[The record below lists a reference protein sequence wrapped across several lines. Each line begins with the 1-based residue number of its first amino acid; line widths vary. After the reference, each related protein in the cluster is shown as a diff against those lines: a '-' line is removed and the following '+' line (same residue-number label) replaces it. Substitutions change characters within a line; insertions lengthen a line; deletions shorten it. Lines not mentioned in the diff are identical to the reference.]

1 MTISLLA
8 IGLISILGQ
17 VVLLRELNVSFYG
30 IELIYLL
37 ALGIW
42 LFWTAVG
49 AVVGRR
55 NRFPSIKHIAAL
67 FIIFGIAIPL
77 DIVVIRSNRLIF
89 GGIPG
94 AYLTFFQQLIIVV
107 ISILPA
113 GLLSGLLFQ
122 WTAKAYVTTGR
133 TLASAYAIESAGG
146 LIGGLFSTLFIMW
159 GLQNCSIA
167 FVCALASVI
176 TPIIVLRG
184 LRTSLL
190 RWMAT
195 VLACIFLA
203 LLWKISYLDRQM
215 TIWNHP
221 NLLESS
227 DSPYGRITATRL
239 YNQISLFENDALSF
253 ETEGTEAEYFCHL
266 AALQHPNPQDV
277 LILGGGIEGIVR
289 EIAKYKP
296 KRIDYVE
303 LNPVMLNLVTRY
315 LPDDIRKSLGKPNVH
330 IIFADPRQY
339 LKKSGTYDLI
349 LVGMPEPASGQANRF
364 YTQEFFEQCSAKL
377 NPEGILG
384 FRLRTAENLWTMPL
398 TRRNTSI
405 YSALQSV
412 FPEVLFLPG
421 TVNIVT
427 ASRAPLPRTPEI
439 MSRRLQDM
447 KIVTRLISPN
457 YIKYLFTND
466 RFLEIRA
473 LLKREKALPNTDIRP
488 VCYQYAFIIWLSK
501 FFPRIALVD
510 PASIMDNDFLKP
522 PLSLLLWISLPI
534 IFLLSR
540 FRTAFRR
547 TMLVA
552 AAGFMGMVL
561 ETILILYYQVK
572 HGVLYQDIG
581 LLLMGFMAGL
591 ALGAMI
597 INRQMIRQVNHK
609 KLSRWHGIS
618 LIIGFCFLCAFTG
631 MRLTM
636 SVFAG
641 LVEISCLL
649 AIAGFLVAGI
659 FAYASLYESGASSG
673 RSRRLPYNN
682 ETQASE
688 IKCTEDC
695 RSNYPAKHWITR
707 PPASLEDSKSRGIE
721 DQKNIISPL
730 YSADLIGGCL
740 GSLLCSLILIPL
752 AGMDVTIWGMLLLAS
767 FSIILV

>member
-1 MTISLLA
+1 MS
-8 IGLISILGQ
+8 
-17 VVLLRELNVSFYG
+17 
-30 IELIYLL
+30 
-37 ALGIW
+37 
-42 LFWTAVG
+42 
-49 AVVGRR
+49 
-55 NRFPSIKHIAAL
+55 
-67 FIIFGIAIPL
+67 
-77 DIVVIRSNRLIF
+77 
-89 GGIPG
+89 
-94 AYLTFFQQLIIVV
+94 
-107 ISILPA
+107 
-113 GLLSGLLFQ
+113 
-122 WTAKAYVTTGR
+122 
-133 TLASAYAIESAGG
+133 
-146 LIGGLFSTLFIMW
+146 
-159 GLQNCSIA
+159 
-167 FVCALASVI
+167 
-176 TPIIVLRG
+176 
-184 LRTSLL
+184 
-190 RWMAT
+190 
-195 VLACIFLA
+195 
-203 LLWKISYLDRQM
+203 
-215 TIWNHP
+215 IWNHP

-239 YNQISLFENDALSF
+239 YNQISVFENDALAF
-253 ETEGTEAEYFCHL
+253 ETEGIEAEYFCHL
-266 AALQHPNPQDV
+266 VALQHPNPQEV

-315 LPDDIRKSLGKPNVH
+315 LPDDIRKSLREPNVH

-364 YTQEFFEQCSAKL
+364 YTQEFFKQCSAKL
-377 NPEGILG
+377 NPGGILG

-412 FPEVLFLPG
+412 FPEALFLPG
-421 TVNIVT
+421 TTNVVT

-447 KIVTRLISPN
+447 KIVTRLISQN

-466 RFLEIRA
+466 RFFQIRD
-473 LLKREKALPNTDIRP
+473 LLKKEKALPNTDIRP

-510 PASIMDNDFLKP
+510 PSSIMDNDFLKP

-540 FRTAFRR
+540 LLPALRR
-547 TMLVA
+547 AMLVA

-581 LLLMGFMAGL
+581 LLLMSFMAGL

-597 INRQMIRQVNHK
+597 INREMARPIANRM
-609 KLSRWHGIS
+609 LSRWYGIRLLS
-618 LIIGFCFLCAFTG
+618 GFCFLCAFTG
-631 MRLTM
+631 MRVTM
-636 SVFAG
+636 SISAG

-659 FAYASLYESGASSG
+659 FAYASLHE
-673 RSRRLPYNN
+673 
-682 ETQASE
+682 
-688 IKCTEDC
+688 
-695 RSNYPAKHWITR
+695 
-707 PPASLEDSKSRGIE
+707 IE
-721 DQKNIISPL
+721 DQKNVISPL

-740 GSLLCSLILIPL
+740 GSLLGSLILIPL
-752 AGMDVTIWGMLLLAS
+752 VGMDVTTWGMLLLAA
-767 FSIILV
+767 FSILLV

>member
-1 MTISLLA
+1 
-8 IGLISILGQ
+8 
-17 VVLLRELNVSFYG
+17 
-30 IELIYLL
+30 
-37 ALGIW
+37 
-42 LFWTAVG
+42 
-49 AVVGRR
+49 
-55 NRFPSIKHIAAL
+55 
-67 FIIFGIAIPL
+67 
-77 DIVVIRSNRLIF
+77 
-89 GGIPG
+89 
-94 AYLTFFQQLIIVV
+94 
-107 ISILPA
+107 
-113 GLLSGLLFQ
+113 
-122 WTAKAYVTTGR
+122 
-133 TLASAYAIESAGG
+133 
-146 LIGGLFSTLFIMW
+146 
-159 GLQNCSIA
+159 
-167 FVCALASVI
+167 
-176 TPIIVLRG
+176 
-184 LRTSLL
+184 
-190 RWMAT
+190 MAT

-203 LLWKISYLDRQM
+203 LLWKTSYVDRQM
-215 TIWNHP
+215 TILNHP

-227 DSPYGRITATRL
+227 DSPYGRITVTRL
-239 YNQISLFENDALSF
+239 YNQISVFENDALSF

-266 AALQHPNPQDV
+266 AALQHPNPQNV

-315 LPDDIRKSLGKPNVH
+315 LPDDIRKSLGEPNVH

-349 LVGMPEPASGQANRF
+349 LVGMPEPSSGQANRF
-364 YTQEFFEQCSAKL
+364 YTQEFFKQCSAKL
-377 NPEGILG
+377 NPGGILG
-384 FRLRTAENLWTMPL
+384 FRLRTAENLWTTPL
-398 TRRNTSI
+398 TGRNSSI

-421 TVNIVT
+421 TTNVVT
-427 ASRAPLPRTPEI
+427 ASRIPLPCTPEV
-439 MSRRLQDM
+439 MSRRLQDI
-447 KIVTRLISPN
+447 KIVTRLISSN

-466 RFLEIRA
+466 RFFQIRD
-473 LLKREKALPNTDIRP
+473 LLKKEKALPNTDIRP

-510 PASIMDNDFLKP
+510 PSSIMDNDFLKP

-540 FRTAFRR
+540 FRPTLRR
-547 TMLVA
+547 AMLVA

-581 LLLMGFMAGL
+581 LLLMSFMAGL

-597 INRQMIRQVNHK
+597 INRQMFRQVNHQ

-636 SVFAG
+636 SVSAG

-649 AIAGFLVAGI
+649 AATGFLVAGI
-659 FAYASLYESGASSG
+659 FAYASLYESGAPSG

-688 IKCTEDC
+688 TKCTEAC
-695 RSNYPAKHWITR
+695 RSNYPAKQRITR
-707 PPASLEDSKSRGIE
+707 PPTSLENSKSRGIE
-721 DQKNIISPL
+721 DQKNVISPL

-752 AGMDVTIWGMLLLAS
+752 AGMDVTTWGMLLLAS

>member
-8 IGLISILGQ
+8 VGLISILGQ

-49 AVVGRR
+49 AVIGRR
-55 NRFPSIKHIAAL
+55 IHFPSLNHIAVL

-77 DIVVIRSNRLIF
+77 DIVFIRSSRLIF

-94 AYLTFFQQLIIVV
+94 AYLTFFQQLIVVV

-176 TPIIVLRG
+176 TPIIILRG

-190 RWMAT
+190 RWTAT

-203 LLWKISYLDRQM
+203 LLWKTSYLDRQM
-215 TIWNHP
+215 SIWNHP

-239 YNQISLFENDALSF
+239 YNQISVFENDALAF
-253 ETEGTEAEYFCHL
+253 ETEGIEAEYFCHL
-266 AALQHPNPQDV
+266 VALQHPNPQEV

-315 LPDDIRKSLGKPNVH
+315 LPDDIRKSLREPNVH

-364 YTQEFFEQCSAKL
+364 YTQEFFKQCSAKL
-377 NPEGILG
+377 NPGGILG

-412 FPEVLFLPG
+412 FPEALFLPG
-421 TVNIVT
+421 TTNVVT

-447 KIVTRLISPN
+447 KIVTRLISQN

-466 RFLEIRA
+466 RFFQIRD
-473 LLKREKALPNTDIRP
+473 LLKKEKALPNTDIRP

-510 PASIMDNDFLKP
+510 PSSILDKGFLKP

-534 IFLLSR
+534 LFLLSR
-540 FRTAFRR
+540 FLPAFRR
-547 TMLVA
+547 IVLVT
-552 AAGFMGMVL
+552 AAGFLGMVL

-572 HGVLYQDIG
+572 HGALYQDIG
-581 LLLMGFMAGL
+581 LLLMSFMAGL

-597 INRQMIRQVNHK
+597 INRLMVRPIDSQ
-609 KLSRWHGIS
+609 KLPRWYGIS
-618 LIIGFCFLCAFTG
+618 LLIGFCLLCAFTETKI
-631 MRLTM
+631 TM
-636 SVFAG
+636 SISAG
-641 LVEISCLL
+641 LAQTSWLL
-649 AIAGFLVAGI
+649 AVAGFLVAGI
-659 FAYASLYESGASSG
+659 FAYASLHE
-673 RSRRLPYNN
+673 
-682 ETQASE
+682 
-688 IKCTEDC
+688 
-695 RSNYPAKHWITR
+695 
-707 PPASLEDSKSRGIE
+707 IE
-721 DQKNIISPL
+721 DQKNVISPL

-740 GSLLCSLILIPL
+740 GSLLGSLILIPL
-752 AGMDVTIWGMLLLAS
+752 VGMDVTTWGMLLLAA
-767 FSIILV
+767 FSILLV

>member
-1 MTISLLA
+1 MIIYLFA

-30 IELIYLL
+30 VELIYIL
-37 ALGIW
+37 AMGIW

-55 NRFPSIKHIAAL
+55 NHSPSPSRIAAL
-67 FIIFGIAIPL
+67 FIIFGIALPL
-77 DIVVIRSNRLIF
+77 DIVFIRSSRLIF

-94 AYLTFFQQLIIVV
+94 AYLTFFQQLIVVV
-107 ISILPA
+107 ISVLPA

-133 TLASAYAIESAGG
+133 TLAVAYAIESAGG

-184 LRTSLL
+184 LRTSPF
-190 RWMAT
+190 RWTAT
-195 VLACIFLA
+195 ALACLFLA

-215 TIWNHP
+215 SIWNHS

-239 YNQISLFENDALSF
+239 YNQISVFENDALSF

-266 AALQHPNPQDV
+266 AALQHHNPQEV
-277 LILGGGIEGIVR
+277 LILGGGIEGLVR
-289 EIAKYKP
+289 EIVKYTP
-296 KRIDYVE
+296 RRIDYVE

-315 LPDDIRKSLGKPNVH
+315 LPDDIRNSLREPNVH

-339 LKKSGTYDLI
+339 LKRSGTYDLI

-364 YTQEFFEQCSAKL
+364 YTQEFFQQCSVKL
-377 NPEGILG
+377 NPGGILG
-384 FRLRTAENLWTMPL
+384 FKLRTAENLWTMPL
-398 TRRNTSI
+398 ISRNTSI

-412 FPEVLFLPG
+412 FPEALFLPG
-421 TVNIVT
+421 TTNVVT
-427 ASRAPLPRTPEI
+427 ASYAALPRTPEI
-439 MSRRLQDM
+439 MYRRLQDR
-447 KIVTRLISPN
+447 KIATRLISPN

-466 RFLEIRA
+466 RFFQIRD
-473 LLKREKALPNTDIRP
+473 LLKREKALPNIDIRP
-488 VCYQYAFIIWLSK
+488 ICYQYAFIIWLSK
-501 FFPRIALVD
+501 FFPRISLVN
-510 PASIMDNDFLKP
+510 PSSIMDNYFLKP
-522 PLSLLLWISLPI
+522 SLSLLLCISLPI

-540 FRTAFRR
+540 LFPALRR
-547 TMLVA
+547 VMLVA
-552 AAGFMGMVL
+552 AVGFMGMVL

-572 HGVLYQDIG
+572 HGVLYRDIG
-581 LLLMGFMAGL
+581 LLLMSFMAGL

-597 INRQMIRQVNHK
+597 INREMTQPVANRM
-609 KLSRWHGIS
+609 LPRWYGIS

-631 MRLTM
+631 MRVTM
-636 SVFAG
+636 SISAG
-641 LVEISCLL
+641 LVQIASLL
-649 AIAGFLVAGI
+649 AATGFLVAGI
-659 FAYASLYESGASSG
+659 FAYASLHE
-673 RSRRLPYNN
+673 
-682 ETQASE
+682 
-688 IKCTEDC
+688 
-695 RSNYPAKHWITR
+695 
-707 PPASLEDSKSRGIE
+707 IE
-721 DQKNIISPL
+721 DQKNVISPL

-740 GSLLCSLILIPL
+740 GSLLGSLILIPL
-752 AGMDVTIWGMLLLAS
+752 VGMDVTTWVMLLLAA
-767 FSIILV
+767 FSILLV

>member
-1 MTISLLA
+1 MIIYLLA

-49 AVVGRR
+49 AVAGRR
-55 NRFPSIKHIAAL
+55 NRFPSLNHIALL
-67 FIIFGIAIPL
+67 FIIFGIVLPL
-77 DIVVIRSNRLIF
+77 DIVFIRSSRLIF
-89 GGIPG
+89 GGVPG
-94 AYLTFFQQLIIVV
+94 AYLTFLQQLIVLV
-107 ISILPA
+107 ISIFPA

-122 WTAKAYVTTGR
+122 WTAKSYVTTGR
-133 TLASAYAIESAGG
+133 TLAAAYAVESAGG

-159 GLQNCSIA
+159 GLRNCSIA

-184 LRTSLL
+184 FRKSIL
-190 RWMAT
+190 RWTAA
-195 VLACIFLA
+195 VLACIFLV
-203 LLWKISYLDRQM
+203 LIWKASFLDNRM
-215 TIWNHP
+215 TKWNHP

-239 YNQISLFENDALSF
+239 YNQISVFENDALSF
-253 ETEGTEAEYFCHL
+253 ETEGTEAESFCHL

-277 LILGGGIEGIVR
+277 LILGGGIEGLVR
-289 EIAKYKP
+289 EIAKYGP
-296 KRIDYVE
+296 RRIDYVE

-315 LPDDIRKSLGKPNVH
+315 LPDDIRKSLGEPNVH

-339 LKKSGTYDLI
+339 LKKSGKYDLI

-364 YTQEFFEQCSAKL
+364 YTQEFFEQCLAKL
-377 NPEGILG
+377 NLGGILG
-384 FRLRTAENLWTMPL
+384 FRLRTAENLWTRPL
-398 TRRNTSI
+398 TGRNASI

-412 FPEVLFLPG
+412 FPETLFLPG
-421 TVNIVT
+421 TTNVVT
-427 ASRAPLPRTPEI
+427 ASRAPLPREPEV
-439 MSRRLQDM
+439 MSRRLQDR

-466 RFLEIRA
+466 RFFQIRA
-473 LLKREKALPNTDIRP
+473 LLRREKALPNTDIRP

-501 FFPRIALVD
+501 FFPRIAIVD
-510 PASIMDNDFLKP
+510 PSSIMDNDFLKP
-522 PLSLLLWISLPI
+522 PLSLLLWISLSL

-540 FRTAFRR
+540 FRPALRR
-547 TMLVA
+547 AMLVA

-581 LLLMGFMAGL
+581 LLLMSFMAGL

-597 INRQMIRQVNHK
+597 INKEMARPFNNQKR
-609 KLSRWHGIS
+609 LRWYGIS
-618 LIIGFCFLCAFTG
+618 LLAGFCFLCAFTG
-631 MRLTM
+631 MRVTM
-636 SVFAG
+636 SISAG

-659 FAYASLYESGASSG
+659 FAYASLHE
-673 RSRRLPYNN
+673 
-682 ETQASE
+682 
-688 IKCTEDC
+688 
-695 RSNYPAKHWITR
+695 
-707 PPASLEDSKSRGIE
+707 IE
-721 DQKNIISPL
+721 DQKNVISPL

-740 GSLLCSLILIPL
+740 GSLLGSLILIPL
-752 AGMDVTIWGMLLLAS
+752 AGMDVTTWGMFLLAA
-767 FSIILV
+767 FSILLV